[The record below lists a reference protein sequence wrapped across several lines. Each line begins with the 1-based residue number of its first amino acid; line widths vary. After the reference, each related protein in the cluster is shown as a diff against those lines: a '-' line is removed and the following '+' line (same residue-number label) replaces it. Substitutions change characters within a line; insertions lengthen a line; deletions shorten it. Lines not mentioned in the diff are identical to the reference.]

1 MRGVKAA
8 RKAAGR
14 AIKALAKPFRAC
26 LRPPRVEEG
35 QVADAVDVID
45 VRRDA
50 VIATDVVM
58 PPKVTEEVTEPMPER
73 ELASALAAAADA
85 LFAQHIQHV
94 QQIQV
99 TNAGIQDTNAEN
111 GNDVEKPMDEKAQLA
126 LYQELKEIDAAV
138 DEVGKVIHE
147 LIQVVVEEVLDDWD
161 REGVIDMDWEPN
173 MDLVE
178 KIYDIY
184 QPETYSEPTAGAESV
199 GAESVGAESV
209 EASFLESNQEPTKI
223 EKAPL
228 ILSEEDEQPD
238 TPTTVDQVSPGK
250 SVALSRFAPA
260 NAANAAN
267 AASSAINTINTI
279 DTIDTIRT
287 ITATAASIAANTAL
301 ATTTGTKPLLKSC
314 LKKTS
319 SFGPEAVIDPSRPKK
334 SVRFDTRDNVQE
346 GAMNVSIVY
355 YCPTSDDD
363 EAAYPWTRE
372 CDSDVDDDEACTD
385 SGSDNEYDYDCDDY
399 PRKLDPSKHIDDALS
414 DDEMTVADDARD
426 IETLS
431 DDELLDWNRD
441 IRHWIQFFLA
451 YRPPIAGIFRS
462 ALGGETH

>member
-1 MRGVKAA
+1 MLTLSAVSTLNSFECLGICCPCCPHAPSPFRALAHGSRTPPHPPDAVRVVKTV

-35 QVADAVDVID
+35 RVADVVD

-58 PPKVTEEVTEPMPER
+58 PPKVTEEV
-73 ELASALAAAADA
+73 
-85 LFAQHIQHV
+85 
-94 QQIQV
+94 
-99 TNAGIQDTNAEN
+99 
-111 GNDVEKPMDEKAQLA
+111 MDDKAQLA
-126 LYQELKEIDAAV
+126 LYQQLKEIDAAV
-138 DEVGKVIHE
+138 DEVGKVIYE
-147 LIQVVVEEVLDDWD
+147 LIKVVVEEVLDDWD

-173 MDLVE
+173 MELVE

-184 QPETYSEPTAGAESV
+184 QPETYSEPTV
-199 GAESVGAESV
+199 GAEPVGEEPV
-209 EASFLESNQEPTKI
+209 GEEPVDASFLSSNQEPTKI
-223 EKAPL
+223 EKASL
-228 ILSEEDEQPD
+228 VLSEDDEQPD
-238 TPTTVDQVSPGK
+238 TPTAVDQVSPGK

-260 NAANAAN
+260 NAA
-267 AASSAINTINTI
+267 SSAI
-279 DTIDTIRT
+279 RT
-287 ITATAASIAANTAL
+287 TAIAANTAL
-301 ATTTGTKPLLKSC
+301 AITTSTKPLLKSR

-385 SGSDNEYDYDCDDY
+385 SRSDNEYDYDYGCDDY

-414 DDEMTVADDARD
+414 DDEITIANDARD